1 MTLLLARQCRV
12 LGAPRGAAG
21 AWQRLRCPAL
31 AVPAPVPA
39 RAYHPQS
46 DAEAPRKQAPETK
59 LPQYTQ
65 SGKSFTIRKFY
76 AGEKP
81 VGEESSK
88 QGRPPVRHILR
99 SEYMKQERAR
109 AKLHKER
116 SHFVTPSI
124 VDSEIV
130 PVNSAILVPA
140 SITAAVSGR
149 FLL

>member
-31 AVPAPVPA
+31 VVPAPA
-39 RAYHPQS
+39 RAYHPQN
-46 DAEAPRKQAPETK
+46 DAEALHKQESGTK

-65 SGKSFTIRKFY
+65 SGKSFTIRKFF

-81 VGEESSK
+81 VGKESLK
-88 QGRPPVRHILR
+88 KGRTVVTHIIPTH
-99 SEYMKQERAR
+99 YNKQERAR
-109 AKLHKER
+109 AQLHKER

-124 VDSEIV
+124 VDSKIV

-140 SITAAVSGR
+140 SITAAVSVPAPTR
-149 FLL
+149 T

>member
-31 AVPAPVPA
+31 AVLAPA
-39 RAYHPQS
+39 RAYHPQN
-46 DAEAPRKQAPETK
+46 DAEALRKQAPETK
-59 LPQYTQ
+59 LPPYTQ
-65 SGKSFTIRKFY
+65 TGKSFTIRKFY

-81 VGEESSK
+81 VAEKSSK

-99 SEYMKQERAR
+99 SEYRKQESAR
-109 AKLHKER
+109 AKLRKER

-124 VDSEIV
+124 VDSEVV
-130 PVNSAILVPA
+130 PLNSAILVPA

-149 FLL
+149 FLP